1 MSRRATIILVGTLS
15 IVGIIPALAT
25 AADAGKADADSSP
38 LNGSVTADYTSGK
51 YGDVQATRVGSLTTD
66 IDWSVTD
73 STTLSLS
80 LPFIIQQA
88 PQGTVGGGGHGGANG
103 HRGSNRGANSPVITT
118 SGIGDLVLGIDQDLL
133 DQTASNPVGVGVFA
147 EVQFGTADVA
157 KGLGSGKNDF
167 SFGGRVGHSWDKF
180 HVGGELGYTLVGKPG
195 TVVANG
201 VSTTL
206 DYRNVVFGSI
216 NGAYDLND
224 RTTLGAEL
232 STSQSYERGLASTST
247 ISGDVTYRMTQKLKL
262 KGAVLGGLTNNSPDY
277 GLSLTVAWA
286 F

>member
-1 MSRRATIILVGTLS
+1 MSKRTAVILAGTLS
-15 IVGIIPALAT
+15 IASIVPVLAT
-25 AADAGKADADSSP
+25 AADAQNANTDSSP
-38 LNGSVTADYTSGK
+38 LNGSVAADYTSGK
-51 YGDVQATRVGSLTTD
+51 YGALQATRVESLTTG

-80 LPFIIQQA
+80 LPFLIQQA

-103 HRGSNRGANSPVITT
+103 HRGNNRGVNSPVITT
-118 SGIGDLVLGIDQDLL
+118 SGIGDLVLGVDQDLL
-133 DQTASNPVGVGVFA
+133 EQSASNPVGVGAFA
-147 EVQFGTADVA
+147 DVQFGTADVA

-180 HVGGELGYTLVGKPG
+180 HVGGELGYTVVGKPG

-216 NGAYDLND
+216 NGSYDLD
-224 RTTLGAEL
+224 ERTILGTEL

-247 ISGDVTYRMTQKLKL
+247 ISGDVTYRMTPKLKL

-277 GLSLTVAWA
+277 GLNLAAAWA